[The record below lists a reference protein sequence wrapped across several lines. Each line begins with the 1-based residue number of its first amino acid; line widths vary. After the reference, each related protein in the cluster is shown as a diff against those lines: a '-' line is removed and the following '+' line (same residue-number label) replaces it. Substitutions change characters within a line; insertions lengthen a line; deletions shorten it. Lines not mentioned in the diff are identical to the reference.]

1 MDFPWNKPSIFGVSR
16 CPHDYEKPHEA
27 RSPTRHLK
35 TAALAAP
42 NPPNPARRTT
52 VFSNGNKNEPQ
63 KRPEIDDNN
72 WCAMTLTHI
81 LNSLPLQS
89 NMIENDD
96 LIYFNIPQVSI
107 LTCVHGENHRS
118 SWNFTR
124 FFWPWPQPWRHH
136 EAPSN
141 DRGIAQL

>member
-1 MDFPWNKPSIFGVSR
+1 MKPVHPQDIWKRQLWQLQILQIRPGEPPYFQM
-16 CPHDYEKPHEA
+16 EK
-27 RSPTRHLK
+27 
-35 TAALAAP
+35 
-42 NPPNPARRTT
+42 
-52 VFSNGNKNEPQ
+52 KNEPQ

-136 EAPSN
+136 EAPGN